1 MINNQVAPGELEIV
15 RSFLNTWEIPND
27 TRKPLEHL
35 NCEEDIKNFISKNF
49 SGIKFSGK
57 LEDVHQF
64 RKDVRMSLETN
75 NVDNLTKWLTSY
87 PINIS
92 ILDVENI
99 QYNAVKQHDFFSEVL
114 IIIVKSIS
122 LSQWKRLKACP
133 DCKWVFY
140 DNSRNGSKRWCGMY
154 ASEPKGRSCGTIAK
168 VQRHR
173 KKNKASS
180 NV

>member
-1 MINNQVAPGELEIV
+1 MINNQIAPGNLETI
-15 RSFLNTWEIPND
+15 RNFLNTWEIPNE
-27 TRKPLEHL
+27 TREPKEHL
-35 NCEEDIKNFISKNF
+35 NSEEDIKNFISKNF
-49 SGIKFSGK
+49 IDIEFSNK
-57 LEDVHQF
+57 LDDVLQF
-64 RKDVRMSLETN
+64 RKDIRMSLETN
-75 NVDNLTKWLTSY
+75 NVDSLTKWLTSY

-92 ILDVENI
+92 ILDIDNI
-99 QYNAVKQHDFFSEVL
+99 QYNASKKHDFFSEVL

-122 LSQWKRLKACP
+122 LGQWKRLKACP

-173 KKNKASS
+173 RKNKVSS
-180 NV
+180 KV